1 MALVI
6 NTNVAS
12 LNAQRNL
19 RRKPVIGS
27 NIAGATVF
35 WSSN

>member
-12 LNAQRNL
+12 LNSQRQLMSSGNAL
-19 RRKPVIGS
+19 DR
-27 NIAGATVF
+27 ATERL
-35 WSSN
+35 SCG